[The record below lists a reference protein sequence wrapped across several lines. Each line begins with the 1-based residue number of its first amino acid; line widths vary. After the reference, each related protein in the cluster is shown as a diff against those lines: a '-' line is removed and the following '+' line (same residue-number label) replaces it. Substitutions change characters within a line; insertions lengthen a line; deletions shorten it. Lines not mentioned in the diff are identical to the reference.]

1 MYGRRVPRSR
11 RVLRG
16 ILFMNA
22 KSTKNI
28 VTFDPL
34 SEVVAALARGEMV
47 LVADDERRENEG
59 DLIVAADKITPQ
71 HINFMSRHGRG
82 LICIAM
88 EREALARLG
97 LSRMVPHGGGD
108 PFRTAFM
115 ESVDAR
121 FGVTTGISA
130 PDRARTVSV
139 LVDEHSSAAD
149 LVRPGHMFPL
159 EAVEGGVL
167 RRPGHTESAVDLCRM
182 AGLKPAGV
190 ICEVLREDGEMARL
204 DELLPF
210 ARQHGIKVT
219 SVAAIIQHRRQ
230 TERLIELEE
239 EINFPTDLGLF
250 RLRMYRSIM
259 DEKHHLALI
268 MGEPSRQSAPAV
280 RVHSECLTGD
290 AFGSLRCD
298 CGPQLRTAM
307 EMIAAEKHGV
317 LLYMR
322 QEGRGIGLDQKIRAY
337 ALQEA
342 GLDTV
347 EANEQLGF
355 EADGRD
361 YSLAAQMLLD
371 LGVPSCRL
379 ITNNPLKISG
389 LETYGVSVVDRIPLH
404 AGASSHNARYMETKK
419 VKMGHLL

>member
-1 MYGRRVPRSR
+1 MPRSR

-16 ILFMNA
+16 ILFMSQN
-22 KSTKNI
+22 STKPGLD
-28 VTFDPL
+28 FDPL
-34 SEVVAALARGEMV
+34 PEVLAALARGEMI

-59 DLIVAADKITPQ
+59 DLIVAAEKITPA
-71 HINFMSRHGRG
+71 HVNFMARYGRG

-88 EREALARLG
+88 EQQALARLG
-97 LSRMVPHGGGD
+97 LSRMVPRGGGD
-108 PFRTAFM
+108 PYRTAFM
-115 ESVDAR
+115 ETVDAR

-130 PDRARTVSV
+130 ADRARTVSV
-139 LVDEHSSAAD
+139 LVDEKSTAAD

-167 RRPGHTESAVDLCRM
+167 RRPGHTEASVDLCRL

-190 ICEVLREDGEMARL
+190 ICEVLREDGNMARL

-210 ARQHGIKVT
+210 ARQHKLKAT

-230 TERLIELEE
+230 TEKLIELEE

-250 RLRMYRSIM
+250 RLRMYRSTM
-259 DEKHHLALI
+259 DDKCHLALV
-268 MGEPSRQSAPAV
+268 MGEPGRAAAPAV

-307 EMIAAEKHGV
+307 EMIAQEQCGV

-322 QEGRGIGLDQKIRAY
+322 QEGRGIGLAQKIRAY
-337 ALQEA
+337 ALQES

-355 EADGRD
+355 EADARD

-371 LGVPSCRL
+371 LGIHQCRL

-389 LETYGVSVVDRIPLH
+389 LETYGVGVAERIPLH
-404 AGASSHNARYMETKK
+404 AGASTHNERYMETKK

>member
-1 MYGRRVPRSR
+1 MCFGAF
-11 RVLRG
+11 
-16 ILFMNA
+16 FMSTARA
-22 KSTKNI
+22 KNT
-28 VTFDPL
+28 VAFDPL
-34 SEVVAALARGEMV
+34 PEVFDALRRGELV
-47 LVADDERRENEG
+47 LVTDDERRENEG
-59 DLIVAADKITPQ
+59 DLIGAAEKITPA
-71 HINFMSRHGRG
+71 HINFMSRYGRG
-82 LICIAM
+82 LVCVAM

-97 LSRMVPHGGGD
+97 LSRMVPHGIGD

-130 PDRARTVSV
+130 PDRARTVTV
-139 LVDEHSSAAD
+139 LADASSTAAD

-159 EAVEGGVL
+159 EAVDGGVL
-167 RRPGHTESAVDLCRM
+167 RRPGHTEAAVDLCRL

-190 ICEVLREDGEMARL
+190 ICEVLREDGQMARL
-204 DELLPF
+204 AELIPF
-210 ARQHGIKVT
+210 ARQHKLRVT
-219 SVAAIIQHRRQ
+219 SVAAVIQYRRQ
-230 TERLIELEE
+230 TEKLIELEE
-239 EINFPTDLGLF
+239 DIHFPTDLGSF

-259 DEKHHLALI
+259 DEKRHLALV
-268 MGEPSRQSAPAV
+268 MGQPAAQPAPAV

-307 EMIAAEKHGV
+307 EMIAGEQHGV

-337 ALQEA
+337 ALQEE

-371 LGVPSCRL
+371 LGVRRCRL

-389 LETYGVSVVDRIPLH
+389 LETYGVDVAERIPLH
-404 AGASSHNARYMETKK
+404 AGTTPHNARYMETKK

>member
-1 MYGRRVPRSR
+1 MCPEVVECFGVFY
-11 RVLRG
+11 
-16 ILFMNA
+16 FMSATN
-22 KSTKNI
+22 TNPEL
-28 VTFDPL
+28 VFDPL
-34 SEVVAALARGEMV
+34 HEVIEALQRGELV
-47 LVADDERRENEG
+47 LVADDERRENDG
-59 DLIVAADKITPQ
+59 DLIVAAEKVTPA
-71 HINFMSRHGRG
+71 HINFMAKFGRG

-88 EREALARLG
+88 EREPLARLG
-97 LSRMVPHGGGD
+97 LSRMVPRGAGD

-121 FGVTTGISA
+121 FGISTGISA

-139 LVDEHSSAAD
+139 LVSDASTAAD

-167 RRPGHTESAVDLCRM
+167 RRAGHTEAAVDLCRL

-190 ICEVLREDGEMARL
+190 ICEVLRDDGHMARME
-204 DELLPF
+204 ELVPF
-210 ARQHGIKVT
+210 ARQHQLKVT
-219 SVAAIIQHRRQ
+219 SVAAIVQHRRQ
-230 TERLIELEE
+230 TEKLIELEE

-259 DEKHHLALI
+259 DEKRHLALI
-268 MGEPSRQSAPAV
+268 MGEPARLASPAV

-307 EMIAAEKHGV
+307 EMIAHEQQGV

-337 ALQEA
+337 ALQEE

-371 LGVPSCRL
+371 IGVTQCRL

-389 LETYGVSVVDRIPLH
+389 LETYGVAVTERIPLH
-404 AGASSHNARYMETKK
+404 AGASVHNARYMETKK
-419 VKMGHLL
+419 AKMGHLI

>member
-1 MYGRRVPRSR
+1 MPRSR

-16 ILFMNA
+16 ILFMSK
-22 KSTKNI
+22 KSTTQE
-28 VTFDPL
+28 VRFDPL
-34 SEVVAALARGEMV
+34 SEVLSALAQGQMV

-59 DLIVAADKITPQ
+59 DLIVAAEKITPE
-71 HINFMSRHGRG
+71 HINFMSRFGRG

-97 LSRMVPHGGGD
+97 LSRMMPRGEGD

-121 FGVTTGISA
+121 CGVTTGISA
-130 PDRARTVSV
+130 PDRAHTVSV
-139 LVDEHSSAAD
+139 LADPRSTAAD

-159 EAVEGGVL
+159 ESVEGGVL
-167 RRPGHTESAVDLCRM
+167 RRPGHTESAVDLCRL
-182 AGLKPAGV
+182 AGLRPAGV
-190 ICEVLREDGEMARL
+190 ICEVLRDDGQMARIS
-204 DELLPF
+204 ELMPF
-210 ARQHGIKVT
+210 ARQHKIKVT
-219 SVAAIIQHRRQ
+219 SVAAIVQHRRQ
-230 TERLIELEE
+230 TEKLIELEE
-239 EINFPTDLGLF
+239 EINFPTDLGIF

-259 DEKHHLALI
+259 DEKRHLALI
-268 MGEPSRQSAPAV
+268 MGEPAKHASPAV

-307 EMIAAEKHGV
+307 EMIAAEQHGV

-337 ALQEA
+337 ALQED

-371 LGVPSCRL
+371 LGVRSCRL

-389 LETYGVSVVDRIPLH
+389 LETYGVEVVERIPLH
-404 AGASSHNARYMETKK
+404 AGATAHNARYMETKK

>member
-1 MYGRRVPRSR
+1 MCPEVVVCFGVFY
-11 RVLRG
+11 
-16 ILFMNA
+16 FMSATITNPDL
-22 KSTKNI
+22 
-28 VTFDPL
+28 VFDPL
-34 SEVVAALARGEMV
+34 PEVLAALSRGELV

-59 DLIVAADKITPQ
+59 DLIVAAEKVTPA
-71 HINFMSRHGRG
+71 HINFMAKFGRG

-88 EREALARLG
+88 ECEPLARLG
-97 LSRMVPHGGGD
+97 LTRMVPRGAGD

-121 FGVTTGISA
+121 FGISTGISA

-139 LVDEHSSAAD
+139 LVDDASTAAD

-167 RRPGHTESAVDLCRM
+167 RRAGHTEAAVDLCRL

-190 ICEVLREDGEMARL
+190 ICEVLREDGHMARL
-204 DELLPF
+204 DELVPF
-210 ARQHGIKVT
+210 ARKHQIKVT
-219 SVAAIIQHRRQ
+219 SVAAIVQHRRQ
-230 TERLIELEE
+230 TEKLIELEE
-239 EINFPTDLGLF
+239 EINFPTDFGLF

-259 DEKHHLALI
+259 DEKRHLALI
-268 MGEPSRQSAPAV
+268 MGEPARLAAPAV

-307 EMIAAEKHGV
+307 EMIAHEQQGV

-337 ALQEA
+337 ALQEE

-371 LGVPSCRL
+371 IGVTQCRL

-389 LETYGVSVVDRIPLH
+389 LETYGVGVTERIPLH
-404 AGASSHNARYMETKK
+404 AGASVHNARYMETKK
-419 VKMGHLL
+419 AKMGHLI

>member
-1 MYGRRVPRSR
+1 MCPEVVVCFGVFY
-11 RVLRG
+11 
-16 ILFMNA
+16 FMSAIN
-22 KSTKNI
+22 TKPDL
-28 VTFDPL
+28 VFDPL
-34 SEVVAALARGEMV
+34 PEVLSALSRGELV

-59 DLIVAADKITPQ
+59 DLIVAAEKVTPA
-71 HINFMSRHGRG
+71 HINFMAKFGRG

-88 EREALARLG
+88 EREPLARLG
-97 LSRMVPHGGGD
+97 LSRMVPRGAGD

-121 FGVTTGISA
+121 FGISTGISA

-139 LVDEHSSAAD
+139 LVSDASTAAD

-167 RRPGHTESAVDLCRM
+167 RRAGHTEAAVDLCRL

-190 ICEVLREDGEMARL
+190 ICEVLRDDGHMARL
-204 DELLPF
+204 EELIPF
-210 ARQHGIKVT
+210 ARQHKLKVT
-219 SVAAIIQHRRQ
+219 SVAAIVQHRRQ
-230 TERLIELEE
+230 TEKLIELEE

-259 DEKHHLALI
+259 DEKRHLALI
-268 MGEPSRQSAPAV
+268 MGEPARQTSPAV

-307 EMIAAEKHGV
+307 EMIAHEQQGV

-337 ALQEA
+337 ALQEE

-371 LGVPSCRL
+371 IGVTQCRL

-389 LETYGVSVVDRIPLH
+389 LETYGVAVTERIPLH
-404 AGASSHNARYMETKK
+404 AGASVHNARYMETKK
-419 VKMGHLL
+419 AKMGHLI

>member
-1 MYGRRVPRSR
+1 MSPT
-11 RVLRG
+11 
-16 ILFMNA
+16 
-22 KSTKNI
+22 STKKSVVFNTLPE
-28 VTFDPL
+28 VL
-34 SEVVAALARGEMV
+34 SALNRGEMI
-47 LVADDERRENEG
+47 LVTDDERRENEG
-59 DLIVAADKITPQ
+59 DLIVAAEKITPA
-71 HINFMSRHGRG
+71 HINFMSRYGRG

-88 EREALARLG
+88 ERERLARLG
-97 LSRMVPHGGGD
+97 LARMIPRGSED

-121 FGVTTGISA
+121 FGISTGISA
-130 PDRARTVSV
+130 SDRARTASV
-139 LVDEHSSAAD
+139 LVDDKSTGAD
-149 LVRPGHMFPL
+149 LVRPGHLFPL

-167 RRPGHTESAVDLCRM
+167 RRAGHTEATVDLCRL

-190 ICEVLREDGEMARL
+190 ICEVMRDDGDMARL
-204 DELLPF
+204 DDLLPF
-210 ARQHGIKVT
+210 AKEHGLMVFP
-219 SVAAIIQHRRQ
+219 VAALVQHRRQ
-230 TERLIELEE
+230 TEKLIELEE

-259 DEKHHLALI
+259 DEKRHLSLV
-268 MGEPSRQSAPAV
+268 MGEPGRSGVPAV

-298 CGPQLRTAM
+298 CGSQLRTAM
-307 EMIAAEKHGV
+307 EMIAKEGQGV

-322 QEGRGIGLDQKIRAY
+322 QEGRGIGLDQKIKAY
-337 ALQEA
+337 ALQED

-371 LGVPSCRL
+371 LGVKRCRL

-389 LETYGVSVVDRIPLH
+389 LETYGVDVAERIPLH
-404 AGASSHNARYMETKK
+404 TGASAHNARYMETKK
-419 VKMGHLL
+419 TKMGHLL

>member
-1 MYGRRVPRSR
+1 MS
-11 RVLRG
+11 
-16 ILFMNA
+16 A
-22 KSTKNI
+22 KSTKTA
-28 VTFDPL
+28 VQFDPL
-34 SEVVAALARGEMV
+34 PEVLAALGRGEMI

-59 DLIVAADKITPQ
+59 DLIVAAEKITPA
-71 HINFMSRHGRG
+71 HINFMATHGRG

-88 EREALARLG
+88 DRDILARLG
-97 LSRMVPHGGGD
+97 LSRMVPHGEGD

-139 LVDEHSSAAD
+139 LVDDHSTAAD

-167 RRPGHTESAVDLCRM
+167 RRPGHTESAVDLCRL

-190 ICEVLREDGEMARL
+190 ICEVLREDGTMARL
-204 DELLPF
+204 GELMPF
-210 ARQHGIKVT
+210 ARQHAIKVT

-230 TERLIELEE
+230 TEKLVELEE

-259 DEKHHLALI
+259 DEKRHLALYI
-268 MGEPSRQSAPAV
+268 GDPARQHAPAV

-307 EMIAAEKHGV
+307 EMIAREGHGV

-337 ALQEA
+337 ALQEE

-355 EADGRD
+355 EADARD
-361 YSLAAQMLLD
+361 YSLAAQMLTD
-371 LGVPSCRL
+371 LGVAKCRL

-389 LETYGVSVVDRIPLH
+389 LETYGVTVTERIPLH
-404 AGASSHNARYMETKK
+404 AGASTHNARYMETKK

>member
-1 MYGRRVPRSR
+1 MCPEVVVCFGVFY
-11 RVLRG
+11 
-16 ILFMNA
+16 FMSAIN
-22 KSTKNI
+22 TKPDL
-28 VTFDPL
+28 VFDPL
-34 SEVVAALARGEMV
+34 PEVLATLSRGELV

-59 DLIVAADKITPQ
+59 DLIVAAEKVTPA
-71 HINFMSRHGRG
+71 HINFMAKFGRG

-88 EREALARLG
+88 EREPLARLG
-97 LSRMVPHGGGD
+97 LSRMVPRGAGD

-121 FGVTTGISA
+121 FGISTGISA

-139 LVDEHSSAAD
+139 LLSDASTAAD

-167 RRPGHTESAVDLCRM
+167 RRAGHTEAAVDLCRL

-190 ICEVLREDGEMARL
+190 ICEVLRDDGHMARL
-204 DELLPF
+204 EELIPF
-210 ARQHGIKVT
+210 ARQHKLKVT
-219 SVAAIIQHRRQ
+219 SVAAIVQHRRQ
-230 TERLIELEE
+230 TEKLIELEE

-250 RLRMYRSIM
+250 HLRMYRSIM
-259 DEKHHLALI
+259 DEKRHLALI
-268 MGEPSRQSAPAV
+268 MGEPARQTSPAV

-307 EMIAAEKHGV
+307 EMIAHEQQGV

-337 ALQEA
+337 ALQEE

-371 LGVPSCRL
+371 IGVTQCRL

-389 LETYGVSVVDRIPLH
+389 LETYGVAVTERIPLH
-404 AGASSHNARYMETKK
+404 AGASVHNARYMETKK
-419 VKMGHLL
+419 AKMGHLI

>member
-1 MYGRRVPRSR
+1 VFAPLPE
-11 RVLRG
+11 VL
-16 ILFMNA
+16 
-22 KSTKNI
+22 
-28 VTFDPL
+28 
-34 SEVVAALARGEMV
+34 AALAGGEMV
-47 LVADDERRENEG
+47 LVVDDERRENEG
-59 DLIVAADKITPQ
+59 DLIVAAEKITPA
-71 HINFMSRHGRG
+71 HINFMCRYGRG

-88 EREALARLG
+88 ERERLARLG
-97 LSRMVPHGGGD
+97 LFRMIPRGSED
-108 PFRTAFM
+108 SFRTAFM

-121 FGVTTGISA
+121 VGITTGISA
-130 PDRARTVSV
+130 ADRARTASI
-139 LVDEHSSAAD
+139 LVDEHCTGAD
-149 LVRPGHMFPL
+149 LVRPGHLFPL

-167 RRPGHTESAVDLCRM
+167 RRTGHTESAVDLCRL

-190 ICEVLREDGEMARL
+190 ICEVMRDDGEMARL
-204 DELLPF
+204 PDLLPF
-210 ARQHGIKVT
+210 AHKHGLKVI

-230 TERLIELEE
+230 TEKLIELEE

-259 DEKHHLALI
+259 DDKRHLALI
-268 MGEPSRQSAPAV
+268 MGEPDERKVPAV

-290 AFGSLRCD
+290 AFASLRCD

-307 EMIAAEKHGV
+307 EMIAREERGV

-322 QEGRGIGLDQKIRAY
+322 QEGRGIGLDQKIHAY
-337 ALQEA
+337 ALQEE

-371 LGVPSCRL
+371 LGVTRCRL

-389 LETYGVSVVDRIPLH
+389 LETYGVEVVERIPIH
-404 AGASSHNARYMETKK
+404 AGASAHNARYMETKK

>member
-1 MYGRRVPRSR
+1 MCPGVVVCFGVFY
-11 RVLRG
+11 
-16 ILFMNA
+16 FMSAIN
-22 KSTKNI
+22 TKPDL
-28 VTFDPL
+28 VFDPL
-34 SEVVAALARGEMV
+34 PEVLAALSRGELV

-59 DLIVAADKITPQ
+59 DLIVAAEKVTPA
-71 HINFMSRHGRG
+71 HINFMAKFGRG

-88 EREALARLG
+88 EREPLARLG
-97 LSRMVPHGGGD
+97 LSRMVPRGAGD

-121 FGVTTGISA
+121 FGISTGISA

-139 LVDEHSSAAD
+139 LVSDASTAAD

-167 RRPGHTESAVDLCRM
+167 RRAGHTEAAVDLCRL

-190 ICEVLREDGEMARL
+190 ICEVLRDDGHMARL
-204 DELLPF
+204 EELIPF
-210 ARQHGIKVT
+210 ARQHNLKVT
-219 SVAAIIQHRRQ
+219 SVAAIVQHRRQ
-230 TERLIELEE
+230 TEKLIELEE

-259 DEKHHLALI
+259 DEKRHLALI
-268 MGEPSRQSAPAV
+268 MGEPARQTSPAV

-307 EMIAAEKHGV
+307 EMIAHEQQGV

-337 ALQEA
+337 ALQEE

-371 LGVPSCRL
+371 IGVTQCRL

-389 LETYGVSVVDRIPLH
+389 LETYGVAVTERIPLH
-404 AGASSHNARYMETKK
+404 AGASVHNARYMETKK
-419 VKMGHLL
+419 AKMGHLI